1 MTCTTGTG
9 SSAWFHSRTQFSDE
23 DAGFSVTH
31 KEQDLSPDARLCLM
45 LVGLHS
51 GQKAKERAGGRGF
64 LLGGRGEAGR
74 GGGRGRE
81 REREILSSLCYW
93 KEPPCHTSA
102 RPVIPP
108 PPYKRAGVKAACL
121 WLCRPG
127 SRPGGR
133 REMRRA
139 QLPSANYTLSH
150 LPALTLLCFLSGN
163 PLLAAATFPPIPP
176 PHPQAPPLRQGGSRS
191 DSSYF

>member
-1 MTCTTGTG
+1 
-9 SSAWFHSRTQFSDE
+9 
-23 DAGFSVTH
+23 
-31 KEQDLSPDARLCLM
+31 M

-51 GQKAKERAGGRGF
+51 GQKAKERAGGAGGRGF
-64 LLGGRGEAGR
+64 LLGGRGEGER
-74 GGGRGRE
+74 GGGTGRGRE
-81 REREILSSLCYW
+81 RSCPVCVIGKSPHATPQPGQSSPHPHT
-93 KEPPCHTSA
+93 KEQGLKLPASGPA
-102 RPVIPP
+102 
-108 PPYKRAGVKAACL
+108 
-121 WLCRPG
+121 PG

-176 PHPQAPPLRQGGSRS
+176 THPQAPPLRQGGSRS